1 MNLKINLTTKLLVS
15 GISVFLILLLTS
27 GFLGLYALRNSYM
40 KTSHYIEAVNLARE
54 SQIYFQNQFHLWNK
68 IIFQGEDFLK
78 YQANYHSFTRYADK
92 VQDTLFNLKLL
103 CQDLKGIPDEVAD
116 LRTMHK
122 KITMEY
128 LILIEK
134 LEESGFKLKKEILA
148 LSEGKNEIAISQMD
162 KLTGKIEDTAAVKI
176 KRINNFYFLL
186 TLIAL
191 ILLSASVILMGIY
204 IAKKVLSIHEELEKR
219 IKERTNEITKANE
232 DLKAEISERIK
243 TEEQLRKAKDET
255 EETNI
260 KLSISENK
268 YRHLV
273 EDSNDIIFSLDESWN
288 FISANKAISTH
299 LRINPKSI
307 KSRNFIDLLYTGING
322 RIITNQLLLIREKLE
337 NFLIDKKPIAFLAQ
351 FTSAFASEP
360 KEMYVKMEYINV
372 EETNEIHGMISPVIE
387 DSLLKY
393 FIWEKQ
399 RFEIGNYLNVV
410 DDITYYMIKNLK
422 KYLETTKL
430 QFLRIGLREI
440 IINAIEHGNLEI
452 KYEEKTNALMND
464 TYRKLIE
471 ERRNDPANA
480 DKKVIIEYQIE
491 PDRAIFKIT
500 DQGKGFDHKS
510 ALNKDVSEQNNEG
523 IPHGRGILMSKGI
536 FNEIKYNNT
545 GNQVLLTKI
554 FQQ

>member
-1 MNLKINLTTKLLVS
+1 M
-15 GISVFLILLLTS
+15 
-27 GFLGLYALRNSYM
+27 YALRNSYM

-176 KRINNFYFLL
+176 KSINNFYYLL

-191 ILLSASVILMGIY
+191 ILLSASLILMGIY

-322 RIITNQLLLIREKLE
+322 RIITNQLILIREKLE

>member
-322 RIITNQLLLIREKLE
+322 RIITNQLILIREKLE